1 MSCTG
6 VRKSR
11 ASSITST
18 VNSTGASR
26 PSNSFP
32 SFSIH
37 SQLVRHLT
45 ILRPRQNQVQDSKLY
60 RGPDSSALLHCFALS
75 SNRSSQPSYPF
86 LLSPSQ
92 TPWPM
97 LTLAHNFSSRVQ
109 LPEVPSAGSRDPAS
123 TTSHEF
129 YFFCLRNF
137 ALLYGLVEA
146 GVGCLINL
154 KGGLPSPIEPL
165 KTRSV

>member
-1 MSCTG
+1 MTTRSLFG
-6 VRKSR
+6 V
-11 ASSITST
+11 
-18 VNSTGASR
+18 
-26 PSNSFP
+26 
-32 SFSIH
+32 
-37 SQLVRHLT
+37 QLVRHLT
-45 ILRPRQNQVQDSKLY
+45 ILRPRRNQVQDSKLH
-60 RGPDSSALLHCFALS
+60 RGLDSSVLLHCFALS

-86 LLSPSQ
+86 LPSPSQ

-109 LPEVPSAGSRDPAS
+109 LSGVPSAGSRDPAS

-129 YFFCLRNF
+129 DFLYLRNF

-154 KGGLPSPIEPL
+154 KSGLSPPQEPL
-165 KTRSV
+165 KTSSEWRVAGYSPTRGPGHHSPPGLHT